1 MPDRPERPD
10 LHARVAAQRARRDD
24 EAARRTR
31 RDVLRR
37 DGVRCEVVDADGNAR
52 SLLNF
57 CSNDYLG
64 LSQHFAVVDA
74 LQDAAARD
82 GAGGVAS
89 HLVCGHHAVHAAL
102 ERELADWLEVPRA
115 LLFGSGYLANLAVV
129 QSLLGDDDLC
139 VQDRLNHASLIDAA
153 RLAGCRLR
161 RYPHADA
168 EGALRQLRAMAEGA
182 AMLVTDGVFSM
193 DGDVA
198 PLRELAI
205 AARVQQALLYVD
217 DAHGAGVLGP
227 DGRGSV
233 AAAGLDL
240 AAVPLR
246 LATLGKALG
255 SYGAVVAGDADL
267 VDHLAET
274 ARPYLY
280 TTALPPAQVA
290 ASLAAVKLARR
301 EHWRRE
307 RLHELVQRFRARAA
321 GHGLQ
326 LLPSETPIQPVLCG
340 GNADAL
346 AMAASLERDGYWVAA
361 IRPPTVP
368 EGQARLRVTFTAA
381 HEPAQAD
388 ALADALALARDRAA
402 GKRSHVA

>member
-1 MPDRPERPD
+1 MPIERPD
-10 LHARVAAQRARRDD
+10 LHARVAASRTQRSAGSARRS
-24 EAARRTR
+24 RRE
-31 RDVLRR
+31 VMRR
-37 DGVRCEVVDADGNAR
+37 DGARCEVSDGHGGSR

-64 LSQHFAVVDA
+64 LSQHFAVVNA

-89 HLVCGHHAVHAAL
+89 HLVCGHHAIHGAL
-102 ERELADWLEVPRA
+102 ERELADWLQLPRA
-115 LLFGSGYLANLAVV
+115 LLFGSGFSANLAVM
-129 QSLLGDDDLC
+129 QALLGDEDVC
-139 VQDRLNHASLIDAA
+139 VQDRLNHASLIDGA

-161 RYPHADA
+161 RYPHVDV
-168 EGALRQLRAMAEGA
+168 EGALRQLRGAPEGA
-182 AMLVTDGVFSM
+182 AMLATDGVFSM

-217 DAHGAGVLGP
+217 DAHGVGVLGP

-233 AAAGLDL
+233 AAAGLDV

-255 SYGAVVAGDADL
+255 SCGAVVAGDADL

-280 TTALPPAQVA
+280 TTAMPPAQA
-290 ASLAAVKLARR
+290 AAALAAVKLARR

-307 RLHELVQRFRARAA
+307 RLQELVHRFRARATR
-321 GHGLQ
+321 HGLQ
-326 LLPSETPIQPVLCG
+326 LLASETPIQPVLCG
-340 GNADAL
+340 DNARAL
-346 AMAASLERDGYWVAA
+346 AMAESLEEAGYWVAA

-368 EGQARLRVTFTAA
+368 EGQARLRVAFSAA
-381 HEPAQAD
+381 HEPAQAE
-388 ALADALALARDRAA
+388 ALADALALARDRAD
-402 GKRSHVA
+402 VAASRIA